1 MVFLDCGGL
10 LDLRELIVDVLVFGW
25 SKADQQPTLELS
37 PRRDSLCVLKPI
49 VPLYWISL
57 KVDDSDV
64 HHGSLW
70 CLVIAE
76 VAFFTRNPSRR
87 VSVFPSREVHPHA
100 LVGISGRNGDG
111 SRMQFRVD
119 NLRFRLL
126 LVLRF
131 KGAMEARKDFSGS
144 GLRLGKKV

>member
-10 LDLRELIVDVLVFGW
+10 LDLHELIVDVLVFGW

-37 PRRDSLCVLKPI
+37 PRRDSFCVLKPI
-49 VPLYWISL
+49 VPLYCISL

-64 HHGSLW
+64 HHGSFW

-76 VAFFTRNPSRR
+76 VAFFARNPSRR
-87 VSVFPSREVHPHA
+87 

-131 KGAMEARKDFSGS
+131 EGVMEARKDFSGS
-144 GLRLGKKV
+144 GLKLGKKV